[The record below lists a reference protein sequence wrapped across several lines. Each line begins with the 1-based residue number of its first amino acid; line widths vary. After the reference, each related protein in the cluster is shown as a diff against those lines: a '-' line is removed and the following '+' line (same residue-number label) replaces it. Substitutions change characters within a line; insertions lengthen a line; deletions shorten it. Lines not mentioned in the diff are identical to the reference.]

1 MTYLEFRQK
10 LAALRFAQSS
20 ARAVVQAELDARIAV
35 QEAELAA
42 QLRVQKAERD
52 ALLTEYNSQDRE
64 AQRAER
70 EAQREATRIDRD
82 AQRDAQRAER
92 KLTTKGLN
100 ILNTVL
106 LPTRAVYDYPV
117 PFAMR
122 NAWEPRAA
130 FEKACELSGG
140 AFILQGMMVF
150 AVK

>member
-10 LAALRFAQSS
+10 LAALREAQSS
-20 ARAVVQAELDARIAV
+20 ARAVVQAELDARIA
-35 QEAELAA
+35 ELDALAA
-42 QLRVQKAERD
+42 VQKAERD